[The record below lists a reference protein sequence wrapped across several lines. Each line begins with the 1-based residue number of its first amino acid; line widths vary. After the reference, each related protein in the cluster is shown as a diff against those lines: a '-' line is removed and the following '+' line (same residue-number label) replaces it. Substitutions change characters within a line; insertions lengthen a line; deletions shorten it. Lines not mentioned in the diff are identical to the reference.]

1 MLDPFG
7 YQQNVNIFAIKVK
20 CLDPKTYADKE
31 RKTLSFSINK
41 LAEFLQDFLSATAFK
56 GAYIKKKKK
65 KEKKTKQ
72 NNATIFHLLNLSPT
86 AQLFKGFHYRR
97 ILYVQIKIYP
107 GRAKSIHL

>member
-20 CLDPKTYADKE
+20 CLDPKTYADRE
-31 RKTLSFSINK
+31 RKTLSFFINK
-41 LAEFLQDFLSATAFK
+41 LAKFLQDFLFATAFK

-65 KEKKTKQ
+65 KEKK
-72 NNATIFHLLNLSPT
+72 NNATIFHLSNLSPT
-86 AQLFKGFHYRR
+86 AQLFRGFHYRR

>member
-20 CLDPKTYADKE
+20 CLDPKTYADRE
-31 RKTLSFSINK
+31 RKTLSFFINK
-41 LAEFLQDFLSATAFK
+41 LAKFLQDFLFATAFK

-65 KEKKTKQ
+65 KKEKK

-86 AQLFKGFHYRR
+86 AQLFRGFHYRR

>member
-20 CLDPKTYADKE
+20 CLDPKTYADRE
-31 RKTLSFSINK
+31 RKTLSFFINK
-41 LAEFLQDFLSATAFK
+41 LAKFHQDFLFATAFK

-65 KEKKTKQ
+65 KKKEKK

-86 AQLFKGFHYRR
+86 AQLFRGFHYRR